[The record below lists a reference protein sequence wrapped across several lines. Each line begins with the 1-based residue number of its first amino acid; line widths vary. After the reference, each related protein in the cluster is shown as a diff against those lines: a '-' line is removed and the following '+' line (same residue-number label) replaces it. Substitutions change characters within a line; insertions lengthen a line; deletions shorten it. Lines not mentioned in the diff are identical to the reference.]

1 MTKLVYLSFFL
12 FTFFYA
18 PKPHV
23 RKVDYSL
30 QVDYRLTYLPDSNNN
45 EFKEEEMELLV
56 NPDESVFRAKKRG
69 VLDSVL
75 QASLEGKSSTNNFG
89 LIRANQTPINY
100 YIYKTA
106 DSIITQEDY
115 QLGFNKEQFYIE
127 KKIFDWQISPDTIT
141 IGGMKCQQATTDF
154 GGRKWIAWFAPEVP
168 INDGPYKFRGLPGLI
183 VKVYDSKEQWS
194 FNLRSLRKIQR
205 KVTVKFDRN
214 DPPDFMQKKEV
225 FANKKYYIRNRM
237 KIEEASGLVRPKD
250 EKSRRS
256 GLERDRKR
264 AEQDNNWIELYDAIV
279 H

>member
-1 MTKLVYLSFFL
+1 
-12 FTFFYA
+12 
-18 PKPHV
+18 
-23 RKVDYSL
+23 
-30 QVDYRLTYLPDSNNN
+30 
-45 EFKEEEMELLV
+45 MELLV